1 MREFLRVAALLI
13 LAAAP
18 ASAQW
23 PWQLLNSL
31 KSVGTI
37 DSSLVT
43 ECSGIVQSLR
53 YNGVYW
59 VHGDS
64 GTPARIVPVTIDG
77 KLARGWS
84 GPVAIEGCK
93 NNDWE
98 DIALDGKGNLII
110 ADVGNNLG
118 RRKQL
123 MLHFVREPKPGAKT
137 IRPDRTLRV
146 HYEDQKAPSPDY
158 DCEAVYSAG
167 GSIYFLTKRRSDT
180 RTCLYRLAGDST
192 KASNPLRLV
201 DSFDIG
207 GMVTAADVSPDGK
220 TVAVTTYSAIWVF
233 EYDAKSGSIFKRSIR
248 QLPIFAWQNEGL
260 AFDGN
265 DSLVLTNEDGR
276 IYRVSLA
283 DFKIVRP

>member
-1 MREFLRVAALLI
+1 MRPFLRVVALLL
-13 LAAAP
+13 LAAASAP
-18 ASAQW
+18 AQW
-23 PWQLLNSL
+23 PWQILNSL
-31 KSVGTI
+31 KPVGSI

-64 GTPARIVPVTIDG
+64 GTPACIVPVTMDG

-84 GPVAIEGCK
+84 GPVVIEGCN

-110 ADVGNNLG
+110 ADTGNNFG

-123 MLHFVREPKPGAKT
+123 MLHFVREPKPGVKSV
-137 IRPDRTLRV
+137 RPDRTLRV
-146 HYEDQKAPSPDY
+146 HFEDQKTASPDY
-158 DCEAVYSAG
+158 DCEAVYMVDG
-167 GSIYFLTKRRSDT
+167 HIYFLTKRRSDT
-180 RTCLYRLAGDST
+180 RTCLYRLGGESPKT
-192 KASNPLRLV
+192 SNPLRLV

-220 TVAVTTYSAIWVF
+220 LVAAMTYSAIWVF
-233 EYDAKSGSIFKRSIR
+233 DYDAKSGSIFKRGIR
-248 QLPIFAWQNEGL
+248 RLPIFAWQAEGL

-283 DFKIVRP
+283 DFKTVRL